1 MRLPVGTVL
10 LGVIGIIFA
19 LAPSSAD
26 AGRVRRCK
34 RLCRPLVA
42 ACVQTQGCAALPT
55 RHDRRS
61 CKRSCKR
68 QFVDACKADPNT
80 CSTTSTTL
88 TPGACPG
95 YTVTCRATSDRS
107 ASGLGNRA
115 CVDGPGELPGD
126 TTTVFVSID
135 AEDAT
140 QGTINVN
147 VTGSNFVSGVV
158 CSGPVTSSNGSFTIE
173 QNAGPP
179 FGTAGCC
186 TGDESG
192 ILHCRATIDRLCD
205 INESIV
211 GSFEV
216 DAQCSDGTTCSR
228 QVHFVTPRDS

>member
-1 MRLPVGTVL
+1 MRSPARTVL
-10 LGVIGIIFA
+10 LGIMSALLA
-19 LAPSSAD
+19 LAASSAD

-42 ACVQTQGCAALPT
+42 ACVESQGCAALPK

-68 QFVDACKADPNT
+68 ELVGACKADPNA

-88 TPGACPG
+88 PPGACPG
-95 YTVTCRATSDRS
+95 YTVTCRATTDRS
-107 ASGLGNRA
+107 ASGLGSRA
-115 CVDGPGELPGD
+115 CVDGQGELPAD
-126 TTTVFVSID
+126 TTTVFVSLD

-147 VTGSNFVSGVV
+147 VTGSNFDSGVV
-158 CSGPVTSSNGSFTIE
+158 CSGPVTSSNGSLTIE
-173 QNAGPP
+173 QNGGAPY
-179 FGTAGCC
+179 GTAGCC
-186 TGDESG
+186 TSEESG
-192 ILHCRATIDRLCD
+192 ILDCRATIDRLCD

-216 DAQCSDGTTCSR
+216 DAQCADGTTCSR